1 MDFIINQKED
11 CKWKP
16 PLTPPKGEEKERKE
30 MKIDKYIADLFRYPT
45 TETLKSIPWIK
56 EFLAEKDV
64 VLASKFEPFVE
75 FHTDKK
81 VSSLEEHY
89 IKTFDVQAT
98 CHLDIG
104 YIIFGDD
111 SKRGR
116 FLYHMKEE
124 QEKIANDCGNDL
136 ADFLPNVLTLLSK
149 TDDKEFAE
157 ELSVSILLPAL
168 TKMSEKLESE
178 KSIFNIPLEIL
189 ISFLEMDFNNSEY
202 EAVKIGTKDKP
213 DFLNNYVTGIDK
225 SLFGRKQFKRKSD
238 V

>member
-1 MDFIINQKED
+1 MEAY
-11 CKWKP
+11 
-16 PLTPPKGEEKERKE
+16 T
-30 MKIDKYIADLFRYPT
+30 YIADLFRYPA
-45 TETLKSIPWIK
+45 ESSKSRVLQFSD
-56 EFLAEKDV
+56 FLADKDA
-64 VLASKFEPFVE
+64 LLHAKYEPFLE
-75 FHTDKK
+75 FFT
-81 VSSLEEHY
+81 SSSITLLEEHY
-89 IKTFDVQAT
+89 IRTFVFRAI

-124 QEKIANDCGNDL
+124 QILAGNDCGSEL

-149 TDDKEFAE
+149 SKNKDLAE

-168 TKMSEKLESE
+168 SKISQKLESE
-178 KSIFNIPLEIL
+178 NNIYRIPVEIL
-189 ISFLEMDFNNSEY
+189 ISLLEQDFENSDY

-213 DFLNNYVTGIDK
+213 GFLNHYVTGIDQ
-225 SLFGRKQFKRKSD
+225 SLFAKKPFKLRRD

>member
-1 MDFIINQKED
+1 
-11 CKWKP
+11 
-16 PLTPPKGEEKERKE
+16 
-30 MKIDKYIADLFRYPT
+30 MKTYTYIADLFRYPSSDIISRVQQFSDF
-45 TETLKSIPWIK
+45 LKQ
-56 EFLAEKDV
+56 KDV
-64 VLASKFEPFVE
+64 ILHSKFQPFQN
-75 FHTDKK
+75 FFASSSIT
-81 VSSLEEHY
+81 SLEEHY
-89 IKTFDVQAT
+89 IRTFDVRAI

-124 QEKIANDCGNDL
+124 QILVGNDCGSEL

-149 TDDKEFAE
+149 SDNKEFAE

-168 TKMSEKLESE
+168 SKMIQKLESE
-178 KSIFNIPLEIL
+178 NNIYRIPVEIL
-189 ISFLEMDFNNSEY
+189 ISVLEQDFENSEY

-213 DFLNNYVTGIDK
+213 GFLNHYVSGIDK
-225 SLFGRKQFKRKSD
+225 SLFVKKPFKLRRD

>member
-1 MDFIINQKED
+1 
-11 CKWKP
+11 
-16 PLTPPKGEEKERKE
+16 
-30 MKIDKYIADLFRYPT
+30 MKAYTYIADLFRYPT
-45 TETLKSIPWIK
+45 SDIISRVLQFS
-56 EFLAEKDV
+56 EFLVQKDA
-64 VLASKFEPFVE
+64 LLHSKFQPFQN
-75 FHTDKK
+75 FFT
-81 VSSLEEHY
+81 SSSITSLEEHY
-89 IKTFDVQAT
+89 IRTFDVRAI

-124 QEKIANDCGNDL
+124 QILVGNDCGSEL

-149 TDDKEFAE
+149 SDKPDLAE

-168 TKMSEKLESE
+168 SKMIQKLESE
-178 KSIFNIPLEIL
+178 NNIYRIPVEIL
-189 ISFLEMDFNNSEY
+189 ISLLEQDFENSEY

-213 DFLNNYVTGIDK
+213 GFLNHYVSGIDQ
-225 SLFGRKQFKRKSD
+225 SLFVKKPFKIRRD

>member
-1 MDFIINQKED
+1 
-11 CKWKP
+11 
-16 PLTPPKGEEKERKE
+16 
-30 MKIDKYIADLFRYPT
+30 MKAYTYIADLFRYPG
-45 TETLKSIPWIK
+45 EDIISRVLQFSD
-56 EFLAEKDV
+56 FLAQKDV
-64 VLASKFEPFVE
+64 LLHAKFEPFQN
-75 FHTDKK
+75 FF
-81 VSSLEEHY
+81 VSNSITGLEEHY
-89 IKTFDVQAT
+89 IRTFDVRAI

-124 QEKIANDCGNDL
+124 QILAGNDCGSEL

-149 TDDKEFAE
+149 SDKPDLAE

-168 TKMSEKLESE
+168 LKMLQKLETE
-178 KSIFNIPLEIL
+178 NNIYRIPVEIL
-189 ISFLEMDFNNSEY
+189 ISFLEQDFEDSEY

-213 DFLNNYVTGIDK
+213 GFLNHYVSGIDQ
-225 SLFGRKQFKRKSD
+225 SLFVKKPFKIRRD